1 MSGDMFAAE
10 YRDRLV
16 VEAFESPSPKR
27 ARTPAK
33 VADCVGCRVPQ
44 RVTRSKTKAQ
54 EEEEEEED
62 TLKLYLSDDDLI
74 SDVECD
80 SNCVQESSPKVK

>member
-54 EEEEEEED
+54 EEEEED